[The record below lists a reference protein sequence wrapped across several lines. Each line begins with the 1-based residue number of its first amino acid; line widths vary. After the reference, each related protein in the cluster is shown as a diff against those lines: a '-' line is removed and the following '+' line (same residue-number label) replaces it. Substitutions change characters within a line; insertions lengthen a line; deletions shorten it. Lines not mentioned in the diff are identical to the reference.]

1 MGEFIKRFFEFS
13 IPGPVIGLIFLL
25 SVLLIIKKINKKH
38 EAFDTN
44 LVISA
49 ENLLS
54 YLPLLFIPV
63 GVGVVMHLSLLEE
76 NLVSVLLVI
85 VFGTLLTLALT
96 GYVMEKLLKDN
107 NLNDWSTK
115 IILYMDISSS
125 WTFVL
130 VNIDNWFL
138 LNCWFYL

>member
-1 MGEFIKRFFEFS
+1 MGEFIQKFFEFS

-25 SVLLIIKKINKKH
+25 SVLLIIKKINKKY
-38 EAFDTN
+38 ETFDTN

-107 NLNDWSTK
+107 NLND
-115 IILYMDISSS
+115 
-125 WTFVL
+125 
-130 VNIDNWFL
+130 
-138 LNCWFYL
+138 

>member
-1 MGEFIKRFFEFS
+1 MLNSIFIILLFQLMGEFIQKFFEFS

-25 SVLLIIKKINKKH
+25 SILLIIKKINKKH

-107 NLNDWSTK
+107 NLND
-115 IILYMDISSS
+115 
-125 WTFVL
+125 
-130 VNIDNWFL
+130 
-138 LNCWFYL
+138 